1 MQVKLASSYGFCFG
15 VKRAIKIAESYE
27 NSATMGPLI
36 HNQNE
41 IDRLKN
47 NFNVGLYNSLEEVK
61 KDDTVIIRTHGI
73 PKNDL
78 KNLKNNKAAKVIN
91 ATCPFVTTPQ
101 QIVKKMS
108 KENYSIL
115 IFGDSSHPEVKG
127 VKSYGEDQE
136 DVHVV
141 MSVKDLD
148 NIKFKHDKI
157 ATVAQTTKKK
167 EVYLEIVNAL
177 ILKNKEVRVFNTIC
191 DATFENQDAAR
202 DLSKEVDIMIVI
214 GGKNSSNT
222 KQLQAICLEN
232 CSDSYLIE
240 NSKELEEK
248 WFNNK
253 KLCGI
258 TAGASTPDWIIQE
271 VVNKVQKIK

>member
-1 MQVKLASSYGFCFG
+1 MKVKLASNYGFCFG
-15 VKRAIKIAESYE
+15 VKRAIKIAEEYD

-36 HNQNE
+36 HNQDE
-41 IDRLKN
+41 INRLKN
-47 NFNVGLYNSLEEVK
+47 DFKVGLYNNLSDVK
-61 KDDTVIIRTHGI
+61 DNDTVIIRTHGI

-78 KNLKNNKAAKVIN
+78 KHLRTLNAKIIN

-108 KENYSIL
+108 KEGYSIL
-115 IFGDSSHPEVKG
+115 IFGDADHPEVKG
-127 VKSYGEDQE
+127 VQSYAENQD
-136 DVHVV
+136 DVHIVLEP
-141 MSVKDLD
+141 SDLK
-148 NIKFKHDKI
+148 NIIFKNNKI

-167 EVYLEIVNAL
+167 EKYLEIVNYL

-202 DLSKEVDIMIVI
+202 ELSKEVDVMIVI

-222 KQLQAICLEN
+222 KQLHSICLEN

-240 NSKELEEK
+240 NQTELDNH
-248 WFNNK
+248 WFLNK
-253 KLCGI
+253 KLCGV
-258 TAGASTPDWIIQE
+258 TAGASTPDWIIQQ
-271 VVNKVQKIK
+271 VVDKIESIN

>member
-1 MQVKLASSYGFCFG
+1 MKVKLASNYGFCFG
-15 VKRAIKIAESYE
+15 VKRAIKIAEEYD

-36 HNQNE
+36 HNQDE
-41 IDRLKN
+41 INRLKN
-47 NFNVGLYNSLEEVK
+47 DFNVGLYNNLSDVK
-61 KDDTVIIRTHGI
+61 DNDTVIIRTHGI

-78 KNLKNNKAAKVIN
+78 KHLRTLNAKIIN

-108 KENYSIL
+108 SDGYSIL
-115 IFGDSSHPEVKG
+115 IFGDADHPEVKG
-127 VKSYGEDQE
+127 VQSYAENQD
-136 DVHVV
+136 DVHIVLEP
-141 MSVKDLD
+141 SDLK
-148 NIKFKHDKI
+148 NIIFKNNKI

-167 EVYLEIVNAL
+167 EKYLEIVNYL

-202 DLSKEVDIMIVI
+202 ELSKEVDVMIVI

-222 KQLQAICLEN
+222 KQLHSICLEN

-240 NSKELEEK
+240 NQTELDNH
-248 WFNNK
+248 WFLNK
-253 KLCGI
+253 KLCGV
-258 TAGASTPDWIIQE
+258 TAGASTPDWIIQQ
-271 VVNKVQKIK
+271 VVDKIESIN